1 MLSLRFAFFIYLKRP
16 IVYCVLRFLFFRYF
30 FYTFAKSISNNNKA
44 SVKMNQKNTPLSING
59 ENRDFFTQKTSVMR
73 TNREMINLLKRALSL
88 ILFSFLL
95 GSCGKNETETLP
107 DLAKEYF
114 PLQIGKTLFYDI
126 DTIQFD
132 PQPNAPVKIDTF
144 RWQVKETFVDTFR
157 DVTGVLNYKVERSER
172 PRGSSSNYEVRKIFT
187 SALSQN
193 EALRTEDNL
202 KFVKM
207 PRFVGEKTTWDGNV
221 YCDQSLVIEVAG
233 ERIGL
238 FSKKWNYGVVTIGKA
253 EKVGT
258 KDFTDIITILA
269 QSDVNILT
277 EKRYNLE
284 KYAKGVGLVYK
295 EQQVLDT
302 QKLDKTIAWEK
313 KAEKGFIVKQTITGF

>member
-1 MLSLRFAFFIYLKRP
+1 M
-16 IVYCVLRFLFFRYF
+16 
-30 FYTFAKSISNNNKA
+30 
-44 SVKMNQKNTPLSING
+44 
-59 ENRDFFTQKTSVMR
+59 D
-73 TNREMINLLKRALSL
+73 
-88 ILFSFLL
+88 
-95 GSCGKNETETLP
+95 
-107 DLAKEYF
+107 YF
-114 PLQIGKTLFYDI
+114 PLQIGKALIYDI

-157 DVTGVLNYKVERSER
+157 DITGQLNYKVERSER
-172 PRGSSSNYEVRKIFT
+172 PRGSAGSFEVRKIFT
-187 SALSQN
+187 SALTTN

-207 PRFVGEKTTWDGNV
+207 PRFLNEKTTWDGNV
-221 YCDQSLVIEVAG
+221 YCDQSLIIEVAG

-238 FSKKWNYGVVTIGKA
+238 FSKKWNYEVLTIGKP

-258 KDFTDIITILA
+258 KDFTDVITIRA
-269 QSDVNILT
+269 QSDTRILT

-295 EQQVLDT
+295 EQHILDT
-302 QKLDKTIAWEK
+302 QKLDASIAWEK
-313 KAEKGFIVKQTITGF
+313 KAEKGFIVKQTLVN

>member
-1 MLSLRFAFFIYLKRP
+1 MQLFKLYFAFFI
-16 IVYCVLRFLFFRYF
+16 FSLFFIPLP
-30 FYTFAKSISNNNKA
+30 KSISHNNKA
-44 SVKMNQKNTPLSING
+44 FWKMNQKNTPLPIFSGQISKKKENEPFFYKKTSIDR
-59 ENRDFFTQKTSVMR
+59 ENRKTIHLLRSALHLGFFC
-73 TNREMINLLKRALSL
+73 
-88 ILFSFLL
+88 FLL
-95 GSCGKNETETLP
+95 SSCGKNETETLP
-107 DLAKEYF
+107 DLAMDYF
-114 PLQIGKTLFYDI
+114 PLQIGKALIYDI

-157 DVTGVLNYKVERSER
+157 DITGQLNYKVERSER
-172 PRGSSSNYEVRKIFT
+172 PRGSAGSFEVRKIFT
-187 SALSQN
+187 SALTTN

-207 PRFVGEKTTWDGNV
+207 PRFLNEKTTWDGNV
-221 YCDQSLVIEVAG
+221 YCDQSLIIEVAG

-238 FSKKWNYGVVTIGKA
+238 FSKKWNYEVLTIGKP

-258 KDFTDIITILA
+258 KDFTDVITIRA
-269 QSDVNILT
+269 QSDTRILT

-295 EQQVLDT
+295 EQHILDT
-302 QKLDKTIAWEK
+302 QKLDASIAWEK
-313 KAEKGFIVKQTITGF
+313 KAEKGFIVKQTLVN